1 MLDMRRRQ
9 LSFDHLMSTIDYSL
23 AMDHHQRDESPIEI
37 LVVDDTS
44 ANLSVLTQLLSKEG
58 YKVRVARNGEFALR
72 SALSSPPSLILL
84 DIMMPE
90 MNGYQVCERLKLNSI
105 TQDIPI
111 IFLSASDEILDKV
124 TAFGVGGVDYIT
136 KPFESI
142 EVLARIQNQ
151 LRLRSLQ
158 QQLQSQNQHL
168 YAEIEKRKAIEAS
181 LAQSRSLLSGIL
193 NSSLDGIAALEAIRD
208 RQDNIID
215 FCCLLL
221 NPMADQLL
229 GKPQVQGK
237 SLLEA
242 LPGLQLDGL
251 LADFISVVETSEAIQ
266 KEIYYAHDNIEGWF
280 EILLVKLGDGLTVTF
295 RDITK
300 RKQIELALEKANLEL
315 SNQANVDGLTQIAN
329 RRYFD
334 QYLAEQW
341 QQLKGEQQP
350 LALILA
356 DVDYFKLYNDNY
368 GHQAGDRCLIKVAQT
383 LSHHLPNAES
393 LAARYGGEEFG
404 VILPQTSLEQ
414 ATQVAETIRQ
424 AIHQLRL
431 DHAYSQV
438 SSWVTLSLGVSAVI
452 PGDRASD
459 AEHSRQSPEQLIAQA
474 DRALY
479 QAKEKGRDRLECN

>member
-1 MLDMRRRQ
+1 
-9 LSFDHLMSTIDYSL
+9 MSTIDYSL
-23 AMDHHQRDESPIEI
+23 AMDRNQNHTDQIDI

-90 MNGYQVCERLKLNSI
+90 MNGYQVCEYLKSNPK

-136 KPFESI
+136 KPFEGI
-142 EVLARIQNQ
+142 EVLARIENQ

-158 QQLQSQNQHL
+158 LQLQTQNQHL
-168 YAEIEKRKAIEAS
+168 YAEIEKRKSIEAS

-193 NSSLDGIAALEAIRD
+193 NSSLDGIAALESIRD
-208 RQDNIID
+208 HQEKIID
-215 FCCLLL
+215 FRGLLL
-221 NPMADQLL
+221 NPMAYQLL
-229 GKPQVQGK
+229 GQSQLSSK
-237 SLLEA
+237 SLLQA
-242 LPGLQLDGL
+242 LPGLKLDGL
-251 LADFISVVETSEAIQ
+251 FNEFISVVETSHAIQ
-266 KEIYYAHDNIEGWF
+266 KELYYAHDDIECWF

-315 SNQANVDGLTQIAN
+315 TNQANLDGLTQIAN

-341 QQLKGEQQP
+341 QQLKLEQRP

-368 GHQAGDRCLIKVAQT
+368 GHQGGDRCLIKVAQT
-383 LSHHLPNAES
+383 LSHHLPTAES

-404 VILPQTSLEQ
+404 IILPQTSLEQ
-414 ATQVAETIRQ
+414 AVQVGESLRQ
-424 AIHQLRL
+424 AIHTLRL
-431 DHAYSQV
+431 DHAHSQV
-438 SSWVTLSLGVSAVI
+438 CSWVTLSLGVSAVV
-452 PGDRASD
+452 PGDI
-459 AEHSRQSPEQLIAQA
+459 QSPEGLIAQA

-479 QAKEKGRDRLECN
+479 QAKQKGRNRLECA